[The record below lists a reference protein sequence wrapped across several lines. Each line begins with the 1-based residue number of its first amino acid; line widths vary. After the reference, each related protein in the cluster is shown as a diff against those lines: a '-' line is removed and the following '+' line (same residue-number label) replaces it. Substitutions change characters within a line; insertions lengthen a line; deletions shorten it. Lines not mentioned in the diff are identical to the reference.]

1 MQARARGMRS
11 EQTPTERQAWARL
24 RLRQMLGVRFLRQ
37 YVVGG
42 CILDF
47 YAPSIR
53 LAVELDGGQHYAP
66 DHAESDAARTEWL
79 ATRGI
84 RVLRYTNLDVGRRLA
99 DVLDDI
105 SRVVARLQAHPPDA
119 AHRPPS
125 YGMG

>member
-1 MQARARGMRS
+1 MQSRARGMRS
-11 EQTPTERQAWARL
+11 KQTPAERQVWARL
-24 RLRQMLGVRFLRQ
+24 RLRQMNGVRFLRQ

-66 DHAESDAARTEWL
+66 DHAESDTARTEWL

-84 RVLRYTNLDVGRRLA
+84 RVLRYTNLDVGRMLA

-105 SRVVARLQAHPPDA
+105 SRVVARLQAHPPA
-119 AHRPPS
+119 AAQRPPS
-125 YGMG
+125 SRRG